1 MLSTI
6 AFLFFI
12 VFPAVAIFAYISR
25 ITSGIYHW
33 ADRQHPKPNY
43 QYPETVETI
52 TYVLETETKTTT
64 RPAPSVEER
73 YFGHS
78 EDFEDSREF
87 AALLDSKRFDVKE
100 YLKK

>member
-1 MLSTI
+1 MLSTVV
-6 AFLFFI
+6 FLFFI
-12 VFPAVAIFAYISR
+12 VLPAVAIFAYVSR
-25 ITSGIYHW
+25 VTSGIYHW
-33 ADRQHPKPNY
+33 ADRQHPQPNY
-43 QYPETVETI
+43 KYPETTV

-87 AALLDSKRFDVKE
+87 AELLDSKRFDVKD
-100 YLKK
+100 YLK